1 MQQTCF
7 IHCLGINMSKARS
20 YDVAFRERASRIAKE
35 WYQRNKEKIKEIKAR
50 ESEERWAAIL
60 KNVELMLDYC
70 GFKSPAEVKAARIF
84 LKLGIKNKEEIQK
97 AYERVLR

>member
-1 MQQTCF
+1 
-7 IHCLGINMSKARS
+7 MSKARS

-50 ESEERWAAIL
+50 ESEERWAATL

-97 AYERVLR
+97 AYEILR

>member
-1 MQQTCF
+1 
-7 IHCLGINMSKARS
+7 MSKARS
-20 YDVAFRERASRIAKE
+20 Y
-35 WYQRNKEKIKEIKAR
+35 
-50 ESEERWAAIL
+50 SEERWAAIL

-97 AYERVLR
+97 AAEDYRLKNRGGLNEH